1 MTKSVSYDEFFE
13 NYKNV
18 SFKFDNY
25 YKYTFTFKG
34 IDEDGDIVTVGFG
47 GNADDIYREYVDV
60 SSTYCLFSLRPYRGE
75 SKTMSFYDY

>member
-18 SFKFDNY
+18 NFKFDSY

-34 IDEDGDIVTVGFG
+34 VDEDGDIVTVDVG
-47 GNADDIYREYVDV
+47 GNAD
-60 SSTYCLFSLRPYRGE
+60 
-75 SKTMSFYDY
+75 